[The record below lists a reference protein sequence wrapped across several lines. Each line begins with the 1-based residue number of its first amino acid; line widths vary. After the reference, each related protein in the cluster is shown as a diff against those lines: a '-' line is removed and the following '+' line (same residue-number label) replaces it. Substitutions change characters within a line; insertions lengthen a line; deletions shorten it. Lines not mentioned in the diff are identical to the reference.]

1 MGVSAECKV
10 QCSRASELIQLYRIS
25 KLMGDSFKIYSQAL
39 VGHEDDLGQRPSPGT
54 STPTMS
60 SQGVVESLEMES
72 TF

>member
-1 MGVSAECKV
+1 MQG
-10 QCSRASELIQLYRIS
+10 SRASELIQVYRIS